1 MLHDPQIRELLFD
14 YLDEKYGKIRIFE
27 EKNIKSSRA
36 DIIAVID
43 GSILGM
49 EIKSDFDSY
58 ARLSAQVSNYDKY
71 CDLNYAVVGRTH
83 KNGVAEHIPPY
94 WGILAVDETEVEP
107 RIYEVR
113 EASQNPKMKLQNK
126 AAFLWKTE
134 MHAIM
139 AKNGFPRYVGKSRKF
154 IIGKM
159 LEKISKERL
168 SRDITDALFERDY
181 SVFEIEGE

>member
-58 ARLSAQVSNYDKY
+58 ARLSAQVSN
-71 CDLNYAVVGRTH
+71 
-83 KNGVAEHIPPY
+83 
-94 WGILAVDETEVEP
+94 
-107 RIYEVR
+107 
-113 EASQNPKMKLQNK
+113 
-126 AAFLWKTE
+126 
-134 MHAIM
+134 
-139 AKNGFPRYVGKSRKF
+139 
-154 IIGKM
+154 
-159 LEKISKERL
+159 
-168 SRDITDALFERDY
+168 
-181 SVFEIEGE
+181 